1 MKKLFF
7 ALITS
12 FLFVA
17 TSWGQCEKTLQ
28 DKEFTLGIGK
38 SKTYEITENGYNYVS
53 LFILKTGILNSAI
66 GSIYV
71 ELYGENQESIG
82 TREIKVSELKQKE
95 YTETPFEIFS
105 NNNAFIKK
113 VIVNFP
119 VGGSYE
125 RKFKQLIAKKNPVIN
140 IIPTAPINFVNGAG
154 THTINIEYS
163 ALTSNLTARLEKQDG
178 VISLG
183 VPTGTSINSV
193 NIASAGCSYGTVPL
207 TISYN
212 PTNCKDYTNKIIFSN
227 GTTIEIKGTYERS
240 FTIDTEDIKFP
251 IVELDGTA
259 PRIDRKVSYSYN
271 LENITATFEN
281 ADTPFSLSSEILAE
295 ACAKGSKTLT
305 ISFNP
310 QKVGPYTNVIKLSN
324 GSSINI
330 SGECSKKIDTKLEV
344 LKESYTSVSLGWTK
358 VDDATAYR
366 VIENTTGV
374 SYIVEG
380 NVTSYNFRGLHP
392 NTSYSFTLYALFD
405 GVASLN
411 SSNIVTAKTL
421 KTDAPIQDCTVY
433 ENAGEKSL
441 MASTDEEIIYDFKK
455 DNSESLVYTKRVEF
469 EARMRDATVL
479 GVTYPATVSPGEDMI
494 LYIKLEGESEF
505 KKFGWNARNAG
516 ITESYKKFT
525 VEIPYNTVAIRFFT
539 GTFNGGC
546 LRDVRNLKVYK
557 DRILEAYLDEN
568 LKTKA
573 EELDFGI
580 VEPNA
585 SLSKTLY
592 VKYVHAI
599 LASDV
604 TYDNGMR
611 VVVEDGLGHY
621 KVEYDQKNPCAEG
634 SQAVKVTFT
643 PTNCTTDYNA
653 TLTLL
658 NGETIEV
665 KLTGTLK
672 RNPGTVNKIT
682 WTGAEDTN
690 WDNRDN
696 WTKENG
702 SVLSAADVLSEDLL
716 VVIPAEKERYP
727 VIPDVHDDTHFKT
740 NRDKACDCAQ
750 VNAGDNASAKT
761 TKIAH
766 KIILEHG
773 ASIVGVETLYNPST
787 GVRRYHEVEK
797 QFEANRKEWLL
808 VGTVV
813 KPWDESGNGEVR
825 NILSQDYF
833 LYHLPQVY
841 MHEAIID
848 QNKDVTWDSTFID
861 LNKEVPHN
869 KAFAIYIAN
878 EYGPN
883 YWPASTYDYNHGT
896 SFADDQEHPHK
907 YTFTGHFYNESS
919 VIEYNNLTPQEPVM
933 LCNTYPASIDAYAL
947 DNDVDG
953 TIQYY
958 DYTSKSFKSA
968 TEGAV
973 IMPQNG
979 FVFTPNQDATSI
991 TIDAKYMKTTATET
1005 RSAVIAP
1012 TVCSIK
1018 ANNAARSVSSEIS
1031 IQYNEYKED
1040 VADFSVDAPKLF
1052 AKETA
1057 ALPDIYVIRYDAN
1070 WASVSIPDLTQ
1081 PIPLGV
1087 TINSS
1092 KQTFTL
1098 EMTQNNMP
1106 YTWVLEDRT
1115 TSTMYN
1121 LSNGEVCTVSGLKK
1135 GDYKGRFYLH
1145 ATPTQQEDSDV
1156 TAVEDVP
1163 AQNNNIDIFVQ
1174 EGTVIVSA
1182 TQEAKLQSIVVSDMV
1197 GRSTTYTVND
1207 QYAEI
1212 SLPKSKGIYIINVVG
1227 EAGIATKKVRL

>member
-17 TSWGQCEKTLQ
+17 TSWGQCYSEYLQ
-28 DKEFTLGIGK
+28 STVLEISKRNAVAFETDFTNHPVKKVSFMAKRDATGIGNLYLEQCING
-38 SKTYEITENGYNYVS
+38 SWNSIWEVNPGVVTKTFWGIESEVDYANYEVTIDNRATAIR
-53 LFILKTGILNSAI
+53 FKTDGVLS
-66 GSIYV
+66 Y
-71 ELYGENQESIG
+71 
-82 TREIKVSELKQKE
+82 
-95 YTETPFEIFS
+95 
-105 NNNAFIKK
+105 KK
-113 VIVNFP
+113 YLTSVKLEHVP
-119 VGGSYE
+119 DHTV
-125 RKFKQLIAKKNPVIN
+125 
-140 IIPTAPINFVNGAG
+140 IPTDSKDFGVVSFNSDNNKTVKV
-154 THTINIEYS
+154 EYS
-163 ALTSNLTARLEKQDG
+163 SLTSNLTVKLTQQDN
-178 VISLG
+178 VFSTSL
-183 VPTGTSINSV
+183 TGTSTAEAIVAKND
-193 NIASAGCSYGTVPL
+193 CSFGSKDITIYFKPTEYGV
-207 TISYN
+207 
-212 PTNCKDYTNKIIFSN
+212 YTNQLEFSN
-227 GTTIEIKGTYERS
+227 GTKVFLRGECSTN
-240 FTIDTEDIKFP
+240 FDIKAANFT
-251 IVELDGTA
+251 VE
-259 PRIDRKVSYSYN
+259 KVSYTSIKLKWNAVPGASGYRIVN
-271 LENITATFEN
+271 QTNGATYTVDANTTSLN
-281 ADTPFSLSSEILAE
+281 AMSLSM
-295 ACAKGSKTLT
+295 
-305 ISFNP
+305 
-310 QKVGPYTNVIKLSN
+310 
-324 GSSINI
+324 
-330 SGECSKKIDTKLEV
+330 
-344 LKESYTSVSLGWTK
+344 
-358 VDDATAYR
+358 
-366 VIENTTGV
+366 NTEYQFV
-374 SYIVEG
+374 
-380 NVTSYNFRGLHP
+380 
-392 NTSYSFTLYALFD
+392 LYALFN
-405 GVASLN
+405 GATSLN
-411 SSNIVTAKTL
+411 ATL
-421 KTDAPIQDCTVY
+421 VSATTLNKEGVVIEDCPKLY
-433 ENAGEKSL
+433 ENYNAKEQTIGVVGYNKP
-441 MASTDEEIIYDFKK
+441 MIYD
-455 DNSESLVYTKRVEF
+455 NISLTGN
-469 EARMRDATVL
+469 L
-479 GVTYPATVSPGEDMI
+479 P
-494 LYIKLEGESEF
+494 
-505 KKFGWNARNAG
+505 
-516 ITESYKKFT
+516 SYKVRFRAKMTKGSVVGNPDLCMYVKLAGKSDYEDKIYWEGRAAGLDETHREYF
-525 VEIPYNTVAIRFFT
+525 VEVPQNTVAIKFD
-539 GTFNGGC
+539 C
-546 LRDVRNLKVYK
+546 
-557 DRILEAYLDEN
+557 DEN
-568 LKTKA
+568 GATLTRHVDDLYIFRENILDADKT
-573 EELDFGI
+573 ELDFGEVALNEYKDLSVNLTYSNI
-580 VEPNA
+580 AKLEAMLDSDFFSIQSFKETDACTDGTQEVVIRFEPTA
-585 SLSKTLY
+585 CLPGYEESLTIFNGLELGITL
-592 VKYVHAI
+592 K
-599 LASDV
+599 
-604 TYDNGMR
+604 
-611 VVVEDGLGHY
+611 
-621 KVEYDQKNPCAEG
+621 
-634 SQAVKVTFT
+634 
-643 PTNCTTDYNA
+643 
-653 TLTLL
+653 
-658 NGETIEV
+658 
-665 KLTGTLK
+665 GTLK
-672 RNPGTVNKIT
+672 KNDETVKHIIWNGSVST
-682 WTGAEDTN
+682 D

-696 WTKENG
+696 WQKTDG
-702 SVLSAADVLSEDLL
+702 TRLTCADVLSEDLT
-716 VVIPAEKERYP
+716 VIIPGGLTQYP
-727 VIPDVHDDTHFKT
+727 IIPDVSTQDKFFTERNDTWNGT
-740 NRDKACDCAQ
+740 Q
-750 VNAGDNASAKT
+750 VNAGDNATAI
-761 TKIAH
+761 KIAH
-766 KIILEHG
+766 KIVLEQG

-861 LNKEVPHN
+861 LDKEVPHN

-991 TIDAKYMKTTATET
+991 TIDAKYMKTTATEN

-1012 TVCSIK
+1012 TVCRIK

-1145 ATPTQQEDSDV
+1145 ATPIQE
-1156 TAVEDVP
+1156 EDNKLTNIDEEF

-1182 TQEAKLQSIVVSDMV
+1182 TQEAQLQSIVVSDMV